1 MHVMGE
7 PFATVTRASKESSRF
22 GIRDLSGGGARL
34 VGDTRL
40 FEGELVWIRFELDV
54 PVEVAADVVR
64 VDDQRKTAD
73 VTFRDVPPEAAAQIE
88 LAIAALIHNVREA
101 SPPTVLVLHPD
112 VAVSSALE
120 RDLARIGV
128 AARVLAG
135 IASSGDLAWVL
146 EDRAVK
152 YIGVIV
158 SGQLEETL
166 GPSLAYLEE
175 KQADLRRVVLYGDQI
190 LKSEHPAVGR
200 VHAVLR
206 TPWHFKGLT
215 RALGVSMDNV
225 VTTYDQLV
233 ALKLS
238 DDD

>member
-1 MHVMGE
+1 MGE

-22 GIRDLSGGGARL
+22 AIRDLSGGGARL

-54 PVEVAADVVR
+54 PIEIAADVTKF
-64 VDDQRKTAD
+64 DDQRKTAD

-88 LAIAALIHNVREA
+88 LAIAALISGVREA
-101 SPPTVLVLHPD
+101 APPTVLVLHPE
-112 VAVSSALE
+112 VSVSSALE

-128 AARVLAG
+128 AARVLAS
-135 IASSGDLAWVL
+135 ASHDDLAWVL

-152 YIGVIV
+152 YIGVVI
-158 SGQLEETL
+158 SGASASL
-166 GPSLAYLEE
+166 GPNLEYLEN

-190 LKSEHPAVGR
+190 TKHSHPAVGR

-206 TPWHFKGLT
+206 TPWHFKGLS
-215 RALGVSMDNV
+215 RALGVSMENV

-233 ALKLS
+233 ALKL

>member
-1 MHVMGE
+1 M
-7 PFATVTRASKESSRF
+7 TRASKEASRF
-22 GIRDLSGGGARL
+22 AVRDLSGGGARL

-40 FEGELVWIRFELDV
+40 FEGELVWIRFELPV
-54 PVEVAADVVR
+54 PVEIAAEVVR

-73 VTFRDVPPEAAAQIE
+73 VTFRDVSGEALAQIE
-88 LAIAALIHNVREA
+88 ISIAALIAGVREA
-101 SPPTVLVLHPD
+101 SPPTVLVLHPE
-112 VAVSSALE
+112 VSVSSALE

-128 AARVLAG
+128 AARAL
-135 IASSGDLAWVL
+135 ASSADLAWVL

-158 SGQLEETL
+158 SGQDDAL

-175 KQADLRRVVLYGDQI
+175 KQPDLRRVVLYADQI
-190 LKSEHPAVGR
+190 RKSEHPAVGR

-215 RALGVSMDNV
+215 RALGVSMESV

-233 ALKLS
+233 ALKLP
-238 DDD
+238 DE

>member
-1 MHVMGE
+1 VGE

-22 GIRDLSGGGARL
+22 AIRDLSGGGARL

-54 PVEVAADVVR
+54 PIEIAADVTKF
-64 VDDQRKTAD
+64 DDQRKTAD

-88 LAIAALIHNVREA
+88 LAIAALISGVREA
-101 SPPTVLVLHPD
+101 APPTVLVLHPE
-112 VAVSSALE
+112 VSVSSALE

-128 AARVLAG
+128 AARVLAS
-135 IASSGDLAWVL
+135 ATNDDLAWLL

-152 YIGVIV
+152 YIGVVI
-158 SGQLEETL
+158 SGALASL
-166 GPSLAYLEE
+166 GPSLEYLEG
-175 KQADLRRVVLYGDQI
+175 KQPDLRRVVLYGDQI
-190 LKSEHPAVGR
+190 TKNNHPAVGR

-206 TPWHFKGLT
+206 TPWHFKGLS
-215 RALGVSMDNV
+215 RALGVSMENV

-233 ALKLS
+233 ALKL

>member
-1 MHVMGE
+1 MGQ
-7 PFATVTRASKESSRF
+7 PFATVTRASKEASRF
-22 GIRDLSGGGARL
+22 AVRDLSGGGARL

-40 FEGELVWIRFELDV
+40 FEGELVWIRFELPV
-54 PVEVAADVVR
+54 PVEIAADVVR

-73 VTFRDVPPEAAAQIE
+73 VTFRDVSGEALAQIE
-88 LAIAALIHNVREA
+88 ISIAALIAGVREA
-101 SPPTVLVLHPD
+101 SPPTVLVLHPE
-112 VAVSSALE
+112 VSISSALE

-128 AARVLAG
+128 AARVLPAIG
-135 IASSGDLAWVL
+135 STGDLAWVL

-158 SGQLEETL
+158 SGQLDEAL

-175 KQADLRRVVLYGDQI
+175 KQPDLRRVVLYADQI

-215 RALGVSMDNV
+215 RALGVSMENV

-233 ALKLS
+233 ALKLP
-238 DDD
+238 DE